1 MSWTCTLCGSRDWP
15 DPASTCPACQ
25 PRHKPMTDNTNII
38 AAALRRLTDEKIGM
52 REAAALFTLAE
63 GCDTTA
69 SIAAAMEADP
79 GITQTRIKVM
89 RDKGF
94 VASGWQKGGRIHRL
108 TARGRAIVASAAA
121 E

>member
-15 DPASTCPACQ
+15 DPATSCPACQ
-25 PRHKPMTDNTNII
+25 PRSKPMTDNINII
-38 AAALRRLTDEKIGM
+38 ATALRRLTDEKIGM

-69 SIAAAMEADP
+69 SIAQAMGADP

-94 VASGWQKGGRIHRL
+94 VASGWHKGGRIHRL
-108 TARGRAIVASAAA
+108 TDKGRAIVASAAA